1 MIIERKKFMIQN
13 KESIK
18 KLLKQ
23 IKKII
28 LEENINIKLYDTL
41 HNLELTDLCE
51 FANIIE
57 SILINIDKIT
67 WKLVNFIDVEI
78 RIEILDELY
87 YDNIKDFKQ
96 YIYEKLNKI
105 EKYLDNDI
113 NEDINKVFSLNNQYD
128 NINYKTYINMSLT
141 DKESIINN
149 ILEIFKVLNEFK
161 KEYLKAWNLFQSP
174 RKPYAYKV
182 MKLLIYDLKE
192 YILKVKN
199 DLETNNN
206 YKELL
211 IDMTKTL
218 KNILKEDTEL
228 IIDVNEIFKE
238 NISQINYKILDEY
251 NCIEKIGLFKYPSFC
266 SIDLSDVFYFFKNSQ
281 IIKIIDE
288 GKENIINEG
297 NPNIVF
303 YINLKK
309 DLNKLGFK
317 KLRDELDKDLVNYNF
332 DDCLS
337 YEGKGNN
344 KKLIIM
350 LKIDE

>member
-1 MIIERKKFMIQN
+1 MIQN

-28 LEENINIKLYDTL
+28 LEENVDIKLYDTL
-41 HNLELTDLCE
+41 HNLELADLCE

-67 WKLVNFIDVEI
+67 WKLVSFIDVEI

-87 YDNIKDFKQ
+87 YDNIKDYKQ
-96 YIYEKLNKI
+96 YIYEKLNQI

-113 NEDINKVFSLNNQYD
+113 NEDINKVFSLNNQID
-128 NINYKTYINMSLT
+128 NINYKTYINMSLI

-149 ILEIFKVLNEFK
+149 ILEIFKALNEFK

-182 MKLLIYDLKE
+182 MKLLINDLKE
-192 YILKVKN
+192 YILKVKI

-211 IDMTKTL
+211 IDMSKIL

-228 IIDVNEIFKE
+228 IIDMIEIFKE

-266 SIDLSDVFYFFKNSQ
+266 SIDLSDVLYFFKNSQ
-281 IIKIIDE
+281 IIKIIDK

-317 KLRDELDKDLVNYNF
+317 ELRNELDKDLVNYNF